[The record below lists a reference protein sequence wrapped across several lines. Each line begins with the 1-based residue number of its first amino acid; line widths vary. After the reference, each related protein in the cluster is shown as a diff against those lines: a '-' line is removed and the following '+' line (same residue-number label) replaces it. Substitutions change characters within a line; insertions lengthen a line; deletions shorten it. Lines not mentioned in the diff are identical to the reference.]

1 MAIVVRQTG
10 GSAKNPRPDQAKGA
24 RKRSRRKHRRIEPYA
39 WLTAGVVGL
48 GMAAAATA
56 GAGVAYADDTA
67 GNAGSAS
74 ASADSGSAKSAS
86 DGSKTASPG
95 SKTDGDYRSTND
107 ASGNKSADVAAAD
120 NLSDQASD
128 DDSSK
133 NGSKYADTS
142 EEPKKST
149 DVEAGDEAGEVRSA
163 DKRSAGSHSRK
174 APPASPVDDG
184 PAPGGISETDT
195 RTATSVVRRP
205 KPAEEVDQ
213 SASESPRTAAVSVF
227 PPAAPSNAAADS
239 ATVDAADSRPA
250 QASESVSVIDAQAK
264 AAAPATKPSIGSLLK
279 ALFAGLQMT
288 LFNQF
293 AAAKPLQRPIQDPA
307 IAEAVSETVPGTAIA
322 DGSNVMLAAA
332 DAVSAVLP
340 PSKEDAG
347 LSGPFLM
354 PDASTGRTLNVKTY
368 GATSNNSAD
377 NDALV
382 INAVINAAQ
391 PGDVVYIPNGTYH
404 IKSTINLKTGVSLV
418 GQSRDYTVL
427 AGASGDTPLSAMI
440 FAAPG
445 VNNLTVSNLK
455 ITLASGKAYKA
466 GVRLGSTGGAPL
478 SRIVVKNL
486 FVEKFERFGVEL
498 HNTNN
503 VLVDSNIIKN
513 ATALDGGGQGYGV
526 LIDEALSSNNWV
538 RNNTIGPVIRHA
550 ILIQRAHNNLI
561 ENNRI
566 TGTVSGAID
575 LHGEDEYSNEIRYN
589 TISDGVRNGTTVSP
603 NGAGIEVG
611 EYSGVIGTDQM
622 HDNSGPGNYIHHNTV
637 YNYSYGLRIMN
648 NSNYTYI
655 EDNVF
660 RNNSGPGIL
669 ADLAPLNHLYL
680 SRNQVNNNAHGIIL
694 YDVTQAVVTDN
705 IVRYNSGYGIAINP
719 GTTDYVITGN
729 TVTNNGTN
737 VYLTNS
743 NGTYIPKSSST
754 ALPLLW
760 WI

>member
-1 MAIVVRQTG
+1 
-10 GSAKNPRPDQAKGA
+10 
-24 RKRSRRKHRRIEPYA
+24 
-39 WLTAGVVGL
+39 
-48 GMAAAATA
+48 MAAAATA
-56 GAGVAYADDTA
+56 GSGVAHADDTA
-67 GNAGSAS
+67 GNSSSTS
-74 ASADSGSAKSAS
+74 ASADSGSAKSETAKSAS
-86 DGSKTASPG
+86 DGSKTDGDDRATKDDDSG
-95 SKTDGDYRSTND
+95 DKSTDGGAKDKPSE
-107 ASGNKSADVAAAD
+107 
-120 NLSDQASD
+120 QASD
-128 DDSSK
+128 ENSSK
-133 NGSKYADTS
+133 NGSGDTDTIQES
-142 EEPKKST
+142 NEST
-149 DVEAGDEAGEVRSA
+149 DVEADDEDSEGRSA
-163 DKRSAGSHSRK
+163 DKRSGGSNSRK
-174 APPASPVDDG
+174 APPAATVDDD
-184 PAPGGISETDT
+184 PAPGSIFETDS
-195 RTATSVVRRP
+195 RTATSVLRRP

-213 SASESPRTAAVSVF
+213 SASDSPGTAALSVF

-239 ATVDAADSRPA
+239 AAVDAADSHPA
-250 QASESVSVIDAQAK
+250 QASESVSIIDTQAK
-264 AAAPATKPSIGSLLK
+264 AAAPATKLSLAASLLK
-279 ALFAGLQMT
+279 ALFAGLQIT
-288 LFNQF
+288 FFNQF

-307 IAEAVSETVPGTAIA
+307 IAEAVSETVPGAAEA
-322 DGSNVMLAAA
+322 DVEGLNVMLAAA

-354 PDASTGRTLNVKTY
+354 PDASTGRTLNVQTY

-377 NDALV
+377 NDAQV
-382 INAVINAAQ
+382 INAVINAAR

-418 GQSRDYTVL
+418 GQSRDNTVL
-427 AGASGDTPLSAMI
+427 AGASGDTQLPAMI
-440 FAAPG
+440 YAAPG
-445 VNNLTVSNLK
+445 VNNLTVSSFK

-466 GVRLGSTGGAPL
+466 GVRLGSTGGGPL

-498 HNTNN
+498 HNANN

-526 LIDEALSSNNWV
+526 VIDEALSSNNWI

-575 LHGEDEYSNEIRYN
+575 LHGEDEYANEIRYN

-611 EYSGVIGTDQM
+611 EYSGVIGTDLM
-622 HDNSGPGNYIHHNTV
+622 HDNSGPGNWIHHNTV

-669 ADLAPLNHLYL
+669 ADLAPLNNLYL

-729 TVTNNGTN
+729 TVTNNGVN
-737 VYLTNS
+737 VYLTNT
-743 NGTYIPKSSST
+743 NGTYIPKSNST
-754 ALPLLW
+754 AVPFLW
-760 WI
+760 WA